1 MAPPEPW
8 SVVVNLD
15 ILWAK
20 RGGRA
25 AAMES
30 LAAYAVWC
38 IKGRSTGTPGGQRI
52 SAMEAADVV
61 NNALLNALKEAPA
74 PSDGEQFY
82 LLVRRKIDNGLRTIE
97 KSPKTIPM
105 VPLVTGVAPAGTV
118 SFDTVADE
126 QAADPA
132 ANLVADEEEAHN
144 RRIVEETKKRL
155 RSPQCM
161 EALLL
166 EHIVAGNGD
175 KQRICELLKIDGA
188 KFDRLKFTL
197 KQIATAVRADL
208 ERKTRR

>member
-1 MAPPEPW
+1 
-8 SVVVNLD
+8 
-15 ILWAK
+15 
-20 RGGRA
+20 
-25 AAMES
+25 
-30 LAAYAVWC
+30 
-38 IKGRSTGTPGGQRI
+38 
-52 SAMEAADVV
+52 MEAADVV